1 MGFNCGIVGLPN
13 VGKSTLFNALTKSNV
28 AMENY
33 LFCTIN
39 PNVGI
44 VAVND
49 GRLKD
54 LSDLVHPK
62 KIIPATIE
70 FVDIAGLV
78 SGAAKGE
85 GLGNQFLDNIRSTDA
100 IIHVVRC
107 FEGDIAHILGKVD
120 PLSDIEVINT
130 ELILSDLDRVERAID
145 KYSKLTKTGDKKA
158 QKFKRALLDIEKT
171 LHLEKPVREMEH
183 ISAYQD
189 LLLHL
194 MLLTNKP
201 VLYVANVDETGFK
214 NNNYLDNVAR
224 HAKQEN
230 APLITICA
238 QIEAETAQLSVQEKI
253 EFLADIGQN
262 KSGLDKLTYA
272 GYKLLGLKTFFT
284 AGEKE
289 VRAWTITKG
298 DNAKK
303 AAGKIH
309 SDFEKGFIRA
319 QVISFDDFISCNGE
333 KGAKDA
339 GKLRTE
345 GKDYLVEDG
354 DIMNFL
360 FNV

>member
-1 MGFNCGIVGLPN
+1 MALNCGIVGLPN

-33 LFCTIN
+33 LFCTID

-44 VAVND
+44 VAVD
-49 GRLKD
+49 DIRLED
-54 LSDLVHPK
+54 LSHLVCPEK
-62 KIIPATIE
+62 TIPTTIE

-78 SGAAKGE
+78 SGAARGE
-85 GLGNQFLDNIRSTDA
+85 GLGNQFLDNIRNTDV

-107 FEGDIAHILGKVD
+107 FKGDTVHVSGKVN
-120 PLSDIEVINT
+120 PLSDIETINT
-130 ELILSDLDRVERAID
+130 ELILSDLARVERATQ
-145 KYSKLTKTGDKKA
+145 KYSKLAKTGDKTA

-171 LHLEKPVREMEH
+171 LHLEKPVRQMED

-189 LLLHL
+189 LLSDL

-201 VLYVANVDETGFK
+201 VLYVANVDETGFE
-214 NNNYLDNVAR
+214 NNKYLDDIEQYTQ
-224 HAKQEN
+224 KQN
-230 APLITICA
+230 APLLTICA
-238 QIEAETAQLSVQEKI
+238 QIEAEIAQLSAQEKI

-272 GYKLLGLKTFFT
+272 GYKLLGLQTFFT

-289 VRAWTITKG
+289 VRAWTIKKG
-298 DNAKK
+298 DNAKT

-319 QVISFDDFISCNGE
+319 QVISFNDFINHGGE
-333 KGAKDA
+333 KGTKDA

-345 GKDYLVEDG
+345 GRDYLVKDG
-354 DIMNFL
+354 DIINFL